1 MKKLLLILFAAALAM
16 PMSAQQRIGKIVKEL
31 ESKGIGNE
39 TEPAD
44 EEGVYAFAELY
55 IYQ

>member
-31 ESKGIGNE
+31 ESKGI
-39 TEPAD
+39 
-44 EEGVYAFAELY
+44 EGSLVMKRNR
-55 IYQ
+55 QTK